1 VILSRRRVSDRPGP
15 AYSASVPA
23 PRPAAPALLAHH
35 RAVSVHRRYAPHAM
49 RLVRMP
55 LLFFFHRCSHQA
67 SALTRVAAP
76 FCYFVLLDGCVELY
90 A

>member
-15 AYSASVPA
+15 VYTAYVPA
-23 PRPAAPALLAHH
+23 PRTAAPALLAH
-35 RAVSVHRRYAPHAM
+35 RGAVSVHRRYAPHAM

-55 LLFFFHRCSHQA
+55 LLFSFHRCSQQA
-67 SALTRVAAP
+67 SALTRVTAP
-76 FCYFVLLDGCVELY
+76 FCYFGLLDGCVELC